1 MTAKNRNSE
10 EVARVERSSWNAY
23 GDYVR
28 SVECQVD
35 GERWEKEDEN
45 AHIGAGTGTGDNSSA
60 DDIKIDPNKTSLASG
75 EFGNKDYN

>member
-1 MTAKNRNSE
+1 MFVLMLVAMTMTMTMTAKNRNSE

-23 GDYVR
+23 RDYLR

-45 AHIGAGTGTGDNSSA
+45 VHIGAVQVQVQAITQVPMTSS
-60 DDIKIDPNKTSLASG
+60 
-75 EFGNKDYN
+75 